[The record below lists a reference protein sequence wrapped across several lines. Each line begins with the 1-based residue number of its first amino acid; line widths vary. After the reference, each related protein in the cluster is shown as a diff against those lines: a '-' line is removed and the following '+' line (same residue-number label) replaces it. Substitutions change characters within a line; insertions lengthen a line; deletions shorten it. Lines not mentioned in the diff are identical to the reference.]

1 MTKEKLDNKQSSEN
15 IAKRFLYTQ
24 AFLNVRARTKKFMLN
39 RRDCF
44 KKIVYIYGR
53 KVECLRTK
61 SINAHQTLKFCS
73 CHSEFYIRT
82 S

>member
-24 AFLNVRARTKKFMLN
+24 AFLNVRARAKKFMLN

-53 KVECLRTK
+53 RVPTYKKHKCTPNLKILFMSLRV
-61 SINAHQTLKFCS
+61 L
-73 CHSEFYIRT
+73 YPD
-82 S
+82 